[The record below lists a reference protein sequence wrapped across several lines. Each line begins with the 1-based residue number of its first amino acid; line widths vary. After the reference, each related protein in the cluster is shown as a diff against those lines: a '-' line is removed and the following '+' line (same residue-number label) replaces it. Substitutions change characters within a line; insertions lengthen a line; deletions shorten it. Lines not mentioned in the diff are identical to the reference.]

1 MSRNRTVESVWFWS
15 FLSILIALFTVGAS
29 AQAPSPTLP
38 TKELK
43 LDAKG
48 LERVASAKTVAVIA
62 RALPLITKEQTL
74 GPSALSSGKVR
85 LRDTLAVFP
94 IGGPGVAP
102 PLWVGIDTEN
112 ALAAAS
118 GVTTPDAEG
127 VVEKFRRDVENAKSR
142 VKK

>member
-102 PLWVGIDTEN
+102 PVVGRNRHGKRTGGGFRGD
-112 ALAAAS
+112 
-118 GVTTPDAEG
+118 DARCRG
-127 VVEKFRRDVENAKSR
+127 GR
-142 VKK
+142 